1 MSVTH
6 MGKVRIA
13 MKLYFYI
20 FDSDREFNPETRTF
34 GDSTFKVRVEECEVV
49 EKPKTYRAVTQSPE
63 RLYIGYVKKEDI
75 GKISGSSTPYI
86 VLEEP
91 NYQFVKETF
100 LEKYNNDIRRFKN
113 IIAMYENKIAAIKDY
128 KEDTKC

>member
-1 MSVTH
+1 MRKTRRAKNEIIFLHFGQQQKIQSRNSVF
-6 MGKVRIA
+6 KVRI
-13 MKLYFYI
+13 
-20 FDSDREFNPETRTF
+20 
-34 GDSTFKVRVEECEVV
+34 EECEVI
-49 EKPKTYRAVTQSPE
+49 EKPKTYRAVTQFPKG
-63 RLYIGYVKKEDI
+63 LYIGYVKKEDI

-113 IIAMYENKIAAIKDY
+113 IIAMYENKIAAVENY
-128 KEDTKC
+128 KEDAKC

>member
-1 MSVTH
+1 
-6 MGKVRIA
+6 

-20 FDSDREFNPETRTF
+20 LDSDREFNPETRTF
-34 GDSTFKVRVEECEVV
+34 GGYTFKVRIEECEVI
-49 EKPKTYRAVTQSPE
+49 ERPKTYKAVTRFPE
-63 RLYIGYVKKEDI
+63 GIYIGYVKKEDI
-75 GKISGSSTPYI
+75 GRILDSLTPYI

-100 LEKYNNDIRRFKN
+100 LKRYNNEIRRLKN
-113 IIAMYENKIAAIKDY
+113 TIAMYENKIAAIKDY

>member
-1 MSVTH
+1 
-6 MGKVRIA
+6 

-20 FDSDREFNPETRTF
+20 LDSDREFNPETRTF
-34 GDSTFKVRVEECEVV
+34 GDFTFKVRVEECEVV
-49 EKPKTYRAVTQSPE
+49 EKPKTYRAVTQFPE

-91 NYQFVKETF
+91 NYQFVKDKF
-100 LEKYNNDIRRFKN
+100 LERYNAEINRLKKA
-113 IIAMYENKIAAIKDY
+113 IAMYESKIAAIEDY
-128 KEDTKC
+128 KEDAK

>member
-1 MSVTH
+1 
-6 MGKVRIA
+6 

-20 FDSDREFNPETRTF
+20 LDRDREYNPETKTL
-34 GDSTFKVRVEECEVV
+34 GDYVFKIRVEECEVV
-49 EKPKTYRAVTQSPE
+49 EKPKTYRAVTQFPE

-100 LEKYNNDIRRFKN
+100 LKKYNNDIHRSKN
-113 IIAMYENKIAAIKDY
+113 IIAMYENKIAAIENY